1 MGSYRIGGCR
11 YANWSRPAFLT
22 QKTRERGIE
31 MTETGIVAIA
41 VAAISLVGN
50 LVGSFLSHRKS
61 TAIIVY
67 RIDELEKKV
76 QKHNNLIERTFQL
89 EKRCEVIEEK
99 IKVANHRIEDL
110 EKAEKAVVRRSTT
123 PD

>member
-1 MGSYRIGGCR
+1 MKENVAAGIAGGLFGLIHVGR
-11 YANWSRPAFLT
+11 LFDT
-22 QKTRERGIE
+22 EKTRERGME

-50 LVGSFLSHRKS
+50 LVGSFLAHRKS

-110 EKAEKAVVRRSTT
+110 EKAEKAVVRR
-123 PD
+123 

>member
-1 MGSYRIGGCR
+1 M
-11 YANWSRPAFLT
+11 
-22 QKTRERGIE
+22 E

-110 EKAEKAVVRRSTT
+110 EKAEKAVVRR
-123 PD
+123 

>member
-1 MGSYRIGGCR
+1 MG
-11 YANWSRPAFLT
+11 
-22 QKTRERGIE
+22 

-50 LVGSFLSHRKS
+50 LVGSFLAHRKS

-76 QKHNNLIERTFQL
+76 QKHNNLVERM
-89 EKRCEVIEEK
+89 
-99 IKVANHRIEDL
+99 VAVEQSCKSAHHRIDDL
-110 EKAEKAVVRRSTT
+110 KKELAAK
-123 PD
+123 

>member
-1 MGSYRIGGCR
+1 MG
-11 YANWSRPAFLT
+11 
-22 QKTRERGIE
+22 
-31 MTETGIVAIA
+31 MTETGIAAIA

-50 LVGSFLSHRKS
+50 LVGSFLAHKKS

-110 EKAEKAVVRRSTT
+110 EDAGKVAGKR
-123 PD
+123 

>member
-1 MGSYRIGGCR
+1 MSD
-11 YANWSRPAFLT
+11 
-22 QKTRERGIE
+22 EV
-31 MTETGIVAIA
+31 IVALITGGLT
-41 VAAISLVGN
+41 LVGT
-50 LVGSFLSHRKS
+50 LVGRNMSHQKS

-110 EKAEKAVVRRSTT
+110 EDAGKVAGKR
-123 PD
+123 